1 MAIGTTLK
9 VGFDSSAVKRGFGS
23 IGGMFK
29 GIGRGMAMGAGAMM
43 SKSLVDLAI
52 KAATGVDQLA
62 DFSGEAE
69 DTALQ
74 VKASTAEI
82 IKLDRA
88 LELAGSEVKA
98 GRMLSILRDNI
109 YDAAKGSEDLQK
121 AFRAIGLQS
130 KDFAGKTTME
140 QFEMIG
146 RAVAAMGDDAG
157 KVENS
162 LEKIFGAKMSMQL
175 LKLFR
180 NQDVFNQA
188 GEEMDGF
195 ASNVEAAAS
204 RLGKAQDQFKRLPYL
219 WRGLNL
225 AIFNAIGGDGST
237 VKKLMDGI
245 QQAIDTGDFSKIVYT
260 LKSELA
266 KAIEVM
272 GDSQIWKSIEEK
284 FRGLGK
290 LIGMGIFDSI
300 SLKMP
305 GIKLPSL
312 FGGKDDS
319 TSMIDPTTEI
329 MKTNSLLER
338 IYRDGGAMYA

>member
-9 VGFDSSAVKRGFGS
+9 VGFDGNAVKKGFGS

-29 GIGRGMAMGAGAMM
+29 SVGKGMAMGAGAMM

-62 DFSGEAE
+62 DFAGEAE

-74 VKASTAEI
+74 VKSTTAEI

-88 LELAGSEVKA
+88 LDLAGSEVKA
-98 GRMLSILRDNI
+98 GRMLSTMRDNI
-109 YDAAKGSEDLQK
+109 FDASKGAEDLQD

-130 KDFAGKTTME
+130 SDFKGKTTME
-140 QFEMIG
+140 QFKLIG
-146 RAVAAMGDDAG
+146 ESVAAMGDDAG

-188 GEEMDGF
+188 GEEMGEF
-195 ASNVEAAAS
+195 AKNVDQSAK

-225 AIFNAIGGDGST
+225 AIFNAISGDGST

-245 QQAIDTGDFSKIVYT
+245 QRAIDTGDFSKIVYT
-260 LKSELA
+260 LKAELA
-266 KAIEVM
+266 KAIEVL
-272 GDSQIWKSIEEK
+272 GDSEIWKGIEDK

-290 LIGMGIFDSI
+290 IIGEGIGEA
-300 SLKMP
+300 LMP
-305 GIKLPSL
+305 KLPKFNLPSWMG
-312 FGGKDDS
+312 GGKE
-319 TSMIDPTTEI
+319 TSMIDPTKEI
-329 MKTNSLLER
+329 MKTNSILER
-338 IYRDGGAMYA
+338 IYREGGAVYG